1 MTTLSAKNS
10 SLWPRILTSIVLIPS
25 ALFAVYA
32 GGWVLA
38 VWAAAAGLAMAREWV
53 KIVHRE
59 PAPGWRLALHAAAIV
74 VSQALLQFGRPDY
87 AMASIF
93 LLALVGN
100 VYAQRLGERS
110 IWTVMGIVFIAIP
123 CLAFV
128 ELRML
133 PAYGLE
139 TVIWILCIVWATDSA
154 AYLAGSALGGPK
166 LAPMISPNKT
176 WVGAVS
182 GLAAGMLAGMVL
194 AQLAGH
200 APREAYHLELFLHA
214 HSRFLKHTAEV
225 TVDDCVGGKII
236 HAGESHILH
245 LAEPVPHAAAG
256 IGGVYSADHGDF
268 LNDWQHL
275 ILADF
280 HGDCIR
286 VAVSHETRRGTVAHH
301 AEAPAVVD
309 NDEVSSTLL
318 DKLCADPRA
327 RSGHDNRRPFRERII
342 QSFDDFFPCVGI
354 SFSCPLVWHVEKLD
368 DLSHRDKLGSSTCA
382 YLKCTSRSSDPA
394 AHRRKGENHAFPS
407 SRSGSRP

>member
-1 MTTLSAKNS
+1 MTTLSARNS

-87 AMASIF
+87 AMPSIF

-200 APREAYHLELFLHA
+200 APREAYVLACAAVSLLTQCGDLAE
-214 HSRFLKHTAEV
+214 SFLKRTFGVKDASDLIPGH
-225 TVDDCVGGKII
+225 GGALDRLDGLIV
-236 HAGESHILH
+236 ATSGVALF
-245 LAEPVPHAAAG
+245 VYAAG
-256 IGGVYSADHGDF
+256 CSPVA
-268 LNDWQHL
+268 L
-275 ILADF
+275 
-280 HGDCIR
+280 
-286 VAVSHETRRGTVAHH
+286 AVS
-301 AEAPAVVD
+301 
-309 NDEVSSTLL
+309 
-318 DKLCADPRA
+318 
-327 RSGHDNRRPFRERII
+327 
-342 QSFDDFFPCVGI
+342 
-354 SFSCPLVWHVEKLD
+354 
-368 DLSHRDKLGSSTCA
+368 
-382 YLKCTSRSSDPA
+382 
-394 AHRRKGENHAFPS
+394 
-407 SRSGSRP
+407 